1 LDYQTSID
9 DEMEASVLLGKNINL
24 QKARELMYNGK
35 MAEGMEAALEA
46 AGGIEKFG
54 EMDYYQRQAVAKAL
68 GVSVAELQKM
78 AAHEENLKGMHGV
91 AAQQYERM
99 ASLTHTI
106 GDSIAGKVVGGI
118 GGAIIGA
125 GHLLHTFS
133 LLGVNTK
140 LIGSNIGA
148 FLLKPFSLLGN
159 FIGAAIQ
166 KFLVF
171 IGLQKSLAATT
182 AASNAA
188 ATTSMLMPFTPP
200 AAVGKKARFM
210 KNAGSAALPAAQSSV
225 GSTVSKEVIKD
236 TTATAG
242 AFNTTSL
249 LKVAGAI
256 ALFAAALLLLGM
268 ALNQFNTVKTEGYVG
283 AGAAIIALGLALKF
297 AAPLLTSFG
306 TAMMASSEVVVP
318 AILMLMGLGA
328 AVLMVGGGFKLFAE
342 GISSIADSL
351 PTLSKHIGTL
361 VSLYL
366 PILGLATA
374 FGILAFSLM
383 GIGAAGLS
391 ALPVLMTLAGIGIGL
406 AALSNFM
413 SGGGSTNTTTKAG
426 TDDPLLVEIRGLRDD
441 MASGKI
447 GVYMD
452 SIKLGQIQTRALKN
466 NKSAQ

>member
-1 LDYQTSID
+1 
-9 DEMEASVLLGKNINL
+9 LGKNINL
-24 QKARELMYNGK
+24 QKARELAYNGDI
-35 MAEGMEAALEA
+35 AGSMEAGLEA
-46 AGGIEKFG
+46 AGGIEEFG
-54 EMDYYQRQAVAKAL
+54 KMDYYQKQAVAKAL

-78 AAHEENLKGMHGV
+78 AAHEENLKGIHGV
-91 AAQQYERM
+91 AAQQYETM
-99 ASLTHTI
+99 ATLTNTIGNSLT
-106 GDSIAGKVVGGI
+106 GKIAKGLGGMILSGAQFGAHLSMMGIKIPMLTNALKFMMLPVTGMGKMFSAMGG
-118 GGAIIGA
+118 
-125 GHLLHTFS
+125 
-133 LLGVNTK
+133 
-140 LIGSNIGA
+140 
-148 FLLKPFSLLGN
+148 
-159 FIGAAIQ
+159 FISTAIQ
-166 KFLVF
+166 KFIVF
-171 IGLQKSLAATT
+171 IGLQKSLQATT

-188 ATTSMLMPFTPP
+188 GAASSLLPFAAP
-200 AAVGKKARFM
+200 AAIGKKARFM
-210 KNAGSAALPAAQSSV
+210 KNVGGAASAALPAAQSSI

-236 TTATAG
+236 TTAAAG
-242 AFNTTSL
+242 GFNATSL
-249 LKVAGAI
+249 IKVAAAI
-256 ALFAAALLLLGM
+256 AIFAAALLLLGM

-328 AVLMVGGGFKLFAE
+328 AVLMVGAGFKLFAE
-342 GISSIADSL
+342 GISSIANSL
-351 PTLSKHIGTL
+351 PTLGEHIGTL

-366 PILGLATA
+366 PILGLAAA

-383 GIGAAGLS
+383 GLGAAGLS

-406 AALSNFM
+406 AALSKFM
-413 SGGGSTNTTTKAG
+413 SGGSTNTTNKAG
-426 TDDPLLVEIRGLRDD
+426 GDDPLLVEIRGLRDD